1 VYDFLAS
8 LRGILPKEAIDAY
21 DAKDYATCE
30 RIVSE
35 KMANNTSLRWAVTQ
49 GTWSL
54 DAPSVAALLDKSKD
68 YTLDGVIDQIRCP
81 CLVMEADGDLFFKGQ
96 PQKVF
101 DKLKVDKAFARFT
114 AEDGAENH
122 CQSGALAYKD
132 EVVFNWIA
140 QTLGGEP
147 A

>member
-1 VYDFLAS
+1 M
-8 LRGILPKEAIDAY
+8 LPKEAIEAY
-21 DAKDYATCE
+21 DAKDRQKCE
-30 RIVSE
+30 QIVAE
-35 KMANNTSLRWAVTQ
+35 KMVDNTSLRWTVTQ

-54 DAPSVAALLDKSKD
+54 AVPSVADLLDRTKD
-68 YTLDGVIDQIRCP
+68 YTLDGIIDRIRCP

-96 PQKVF
+96 PKQVF
-101 DKLKVDKAFARFT
+101 DKLQVSKAFVRFT

-140 QTLGGEP
+140 ETLGGEP